1 MTDEP
6 IELGGSIKLVGF
18 SDLDPPELIITK
30 KMVGS
35 YARRFSDRLNDFQE
49 LSISM
54 KRVHKTPKSEKY
66 EVTSNVATGSKI
78 YSSNVTDFNLF
89 VAVDSS
95 LKKLE
100 GQIK

>member
-1 MTDEP
+1 MTDES

-18 SDLDPPELIITK
+18 SNLEPPELIITK

-35 YARRFSDRLNDFQE
+35 YARRFSERVDDFQE

-54 KRVHKTPKSEKY
+54 KKVHKTVKSEKY
-66 EVTSNVATGSKI
+66 EITSNIISGSKN

-89 VAVDSS
+89 VAIDSS